1 MSRSRTSREA
11 AGSSSLLVVLCAPS
25 GAGKSTV
32 AAEVLVAEPRLA
44 FSISH
49 TTRPPRGAEVDGRE
63 YHFVD
68 DSTFDRLV
76 AEGAFAEW
84 AHVHDRRYGTSHAEI
99 ARLADEGRDILFD
112 IDVQGAEQL
121 LAAYPDAVS
130 VFLLPPSFEELERRL
145 RGRGTDAEA
154 QLRTRLTNART
165 ELAAVDRFTYL
176 IVNDQVDEA
185 ITSFLAVLRAE
196 RCRRTR
202 QPGLVQGLSRELK
215 ESS

>member
-1 MSRSRTSREA
+1 M
-11 AGSSSLLVVLCAPS
+11 VLCAPS
-25 GAGKSTV
+25 GAGKSTI
-32 AAEVLVAEPRLA
+32 ASAVLAAEPRLA

-68 DSTFDRLV
+68 DQTFDRLV
-76 AEGAFAEW
+76 ASDAFAEW

-99 ARLADEGRDILFD
+99 TRLADEGRDILFD

-130 VFLLPPSFEELERRL
+130 IFLLPPSFEELERRL
-145 RGRGTDAEA
+145 RGRGTDSEA
-154 QLRTRLTNART
+154 QLDTRLRNART
-165 ELAAVDRFTYL
+165 ELAAVERFTYL
-176 IVNDQVDEA
+176 IVNDRVDDA
-185 ITSFLAVLRAE
+185 VASFLAVLRAE

-202 QPGLVQGLSRELK
+202 QPAVLRELERK
-215 ESS
+215 LEESS